1 LKVNSIRQG
10 YGLTEIG
17 MLGLAVPVGSEK
29 HGSVG
34 KVVSYM
40 SCKIRDPETGQSLG
54 PNQNGEVCFK
64 GSTVMKGY
72 YGNEEATKNA
82 FTSDGWLL
90 TGDLAYYDEEEYFF
104 IVGRSKDLI
113 KYKGIQVNSDII
125 VLTSFQRC

>member
-1 LKVNSIRQG
+1 
-10 YGLTEIG
+10 
-17 MLGLAVPVGSEK
+17 MLGLAVPAGSEK

-40 SCKIRDPETGQSLG
+40 SCKIRDPETGKSLG

-64 GSTVMKGY
+64 GSTVMQGY

-113 KYKGIQVNSDII
+113 KYKGIQVISDII
-125 VLTSFQRC
+125 VLTSFQSC